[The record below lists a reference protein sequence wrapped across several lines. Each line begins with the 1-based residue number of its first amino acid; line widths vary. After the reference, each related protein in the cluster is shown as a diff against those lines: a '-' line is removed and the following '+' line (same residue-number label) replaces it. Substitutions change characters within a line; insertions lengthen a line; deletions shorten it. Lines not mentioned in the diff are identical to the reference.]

1 MITEL
6 LAVLGI
12 RQLRFVSES
21 EYGVYHPGRC
31 ARILAGD
38 QEVGIMGEVHP
49 DVCEKF
55 GIDTRCYCA
64 ELMFDTVMRLANT
77 EKAYRPLP
85 KYPSTSRDIALLV
98 TEAVQVGDLEAII
111 WENGGSI
118 LEKLQLFDV
127 YRGKQIGEGQKSLAF
142 ALTYRA
148 SDRTLTEEDVA
159 KVHNR
164 ILAELKE
171 KANAVLREI

>member
-1 MITEL
+1 
-6 LAVLGI
+6 
-12 RQLRFVSES
+12 
-21 EYGVYHPGRC
+21 
-31 ARILAGD
+31 
-38 QEVGIMGEVHP
+38 
-49 DVCEKF
+49 
-55 GIDTRCYCA
+55 
-64 ELMFDTVMRLANT
+64 MRLANT

-98 TEAVQVGDLEAII
+98 AEEVQVGDLETII
-111 WENGGSI
+111 RENGGSI

-159 KVHNR
+159 KVHNK
-164 ILAELKE
+164 ILTELKE